1 MVRRFNQVPTSL
13 AKELYKVTLGSPPDQ
28 LPKPAWIRWKHTKPP
43 KLVLGERRKK
53 SATYLVRWYY
63 STEHHQLDHSS
74 QVPLHG
80 HGSPQGLHGF
90 MVGLPQE
97 RFTINGNQLVI
108 DT

>member
-1 MVRRFNQVPTSL
+1 MI
-13 AKELYKVTLGSPPDQ
+13 K
-28 LPKPAWIRWKHTKPP
+28 TKC
-43 KLVLGERRKK
+43 VVEV
-53 SATYLVRWYY
+53 STYLVRWYY